1 LIFFNRP
8 IALGLLLACTVML
21 TMPAVSFL
29 LKRKDWRYKLAEA
42 EADEVQQ

>member
-21 TMPAVSFL
+21 TMSAVTFL